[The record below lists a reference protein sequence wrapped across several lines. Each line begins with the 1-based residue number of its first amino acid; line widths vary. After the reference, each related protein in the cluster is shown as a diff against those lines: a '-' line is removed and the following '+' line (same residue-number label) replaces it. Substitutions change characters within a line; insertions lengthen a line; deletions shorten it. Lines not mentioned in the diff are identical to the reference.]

1 MTRAV
6 GNGLRGTSCLLH
18 CDMLGIGCSGKEGL
32 TSWWRYSV
40 DGTQCRYLSIGCVW
54 GLGVG
59 ELLNFTILTL
69 DDAVGHAE

>member
-1 MTRAV
+1 
-6 GNGLRGTSCLLH
+6 
-18 CDMLGIGCSGKEGL
+18 
-32 TSWWRYSV
+32 V

-59 ELLNFTILTL
+59 GLLHFTKLTF